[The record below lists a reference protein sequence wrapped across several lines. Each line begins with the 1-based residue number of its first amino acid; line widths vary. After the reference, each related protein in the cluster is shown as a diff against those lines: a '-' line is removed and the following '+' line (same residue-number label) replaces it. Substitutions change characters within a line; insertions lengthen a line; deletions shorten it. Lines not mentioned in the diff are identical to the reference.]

1 MDLKILL
8 KDVTVSVEKMAN
20 ILDKQE
26 AIELLQSQ
34 SHKLTLLQSHSH
46 KLTNQ
51 NVLGL

>member
-8 KDVTVSVEKMAN
+8 KDVTVSVEEMAN

-26 AIELLQSQ
+26 VIE
-34 SHKLTLLQSHSH
+34 LLQSHSH